1 MFTANGRVQGKLPVV
16 SEPESSEAE
25 PAVLSYTEFRN
36 RECLLA
42 WRRRYS
48 EHEAVNSPDCALTS
62 NRSRTGSTAS
72 ALSAREF

>member
-1 MFTANGRVQGKLPVV
+1 MFTANARAGEFIERLPVV

-42 WRRRYS
+42 WRQRYR
-48 EHEAVNSPDCALTS
+48 EHEAVSSPA
-62 NRSRTGSTAS
+62 

>member
-1 MFTANGRVQGKLPVV
+1 MPVV

-25 PAVLSYTEFRN
+25 PGVLSYTEFRN

-42 WRRRYS
+42 WRQRYS
-48 EHEAVNSPDCALTS
+48 EHEAVNGPDRAVTS
-62 NRSRTGSTAS
+62 TRSRTGSTVA